1 MCLMLS
7 KAAQFR
13 PNDHTFVALAVMN
26 GFTITASRKALQP
39 E

>member
-26 GFTITASRKALQP
+26 GFTITPGRKALQP

>member
-1 MCLMLS
+1 MYLMLGE
-7 KAAQFR
+7 AAQFR
-13 PNDHTFVALAVMN
+13 SKDHAFVTQAVMN